1 MAVLRQYDNKVQPD
15 EPTWNYHVWTEAWLQ
30 RLDLGQTFNWNALD
44 ATPQEPSPLAP
55 NQPFRAGPAYVPFIR
70 SNMRTALYDTLFILA
85 EVNAEKT
92 CPTTGR
98 VLPDAVGYAV
108 VTKKPGLQLE
118 LYNFNNPEC
127 ITINYKIAQGD
138 FESTNPIFP
147 PPYIGCERSGG
158 LRLSSTPP
166 RPKVGE
172 SFVLT
177 VTEGNVSVQATVIQ
191 MELRNYMGE
200 SLGIIANFTGTKRL
214 EVRESN
220 YLPYLPQF

>member
-1 MAVLRQYDNKVQPD
+1 M
-15 EPTWNYHVWTEAWLQ
+15 
-30 RLDLGQTFNWNALD
+30 
-44 ATPQEPSPLAP
+44 
-55 NQPFRAGPAYVPFIR
+55 
-70 SNMRTALYDTLFILA
+70 
-85 EVNAEKT
+85 
-92 CPTTGR
+92 
-98 VLPDAVGYAV
+98 
-108 VTKKPGLQLE
+108 
-118 LYNFNNPEC
+118 YNFNNPEC

-138 FESTNPIFP
+138 FESTNPILP

-158 LRLSSTPP
+158 LRLSSTSP
-166 RPKVGE
+166 RPKLGE

-220 YLPYLPQF
+220 YLPYLRNSRVFRFSVGTFNSSGGFVFHDALRITLEYDQVQVQARKAPTSTTITLTLTYTNPLSIPMTGVIVSVSSPNNTYLQVRQPDIPAASRFTSTIRVQCGGNDNSSYCDDTNLTRF